1 MDKSNIIFSKPPVS
15 VPEME
20 MKAPNYNQ
28 ILSYDDN
35 NIFCND
41 HLTIPYEEFPH
52 NYDLNDTVICDLKN
66 GENITTQQLWLDLLS
81 DFSFEKNRKLDEVR

>member
-15 VPEME
+15 VPEMAL
-20 MKAPNYNQ
+20 KAPNYNQ

-52 NYDLNDTVICDLKN
+52 NYGNSSVICDLKN

-81 DFSFEKNRKLDEVR
+81 DFSYEKNRKLDEVR